1 MLGSALLDFSQERK
15 RSNKAQFDSMGDDG
29 PLNRSTE
36 VRSPK
41 GLNMDDDVGCTFEG
55 EISHQFISSWSL
67 PTHPF
72 YRSVSLSSGLF
83 THEN

>member
-1 MLGSALLDFSQERK
+1 MLGSALLAFSQERK

-41 GLNMDDDVGCTFEG
+41 GWNMVNDVNWTFEG
-55 EISHQFISSWSL
+55 EISHQFIFSWSL
-67 PTHPF
+67 PTHSF
-72 YRSVSLSSGLF
+72 YRSVCLSSKPF
-83 THEN
+83 THEH